1 MKRTEILKMID
12 SLNDNNLY
20 KETNLTNPVLISVI
34 ETPKIK
40 SILKNKNKKSVKN
53 LKKIT
58 IGKIEIVKI
67 INVKSFKME
76 NKLNTYQNLGIKSN
90 ICECN
95 FCIIF

>member
-1 MKRTEILKMID
+1 MKRNEILKMID

-20 KETNLTNPVLISVI
+20 KETNLTNPVVISVI

-40 SILKNKNKKSVKN
+40 SILKNKKSVKN

>member
-20 KETNLTNPVLISVI
+20 KETNLTNPVVISVI

-40 SILKNKNKKSVKN
+40 SILKNKKSVKN

-67 INVKSFKME
+67 INVTSFKME

>member
-20 KETNLTNPVLISVI
+20 KETNLTNPVVISVI

-40 SILKNKNKKSVKN
+40 SILKNKKSVKN

>member
-1 MKRTEILKMID
+1 MKRNEILKMID
-12 SLNDNNLY
+12 SLNDYNLY
-20 KETNLTNPVLISVI
+20 KETNLTNPVVISVI

-40 SILKNKNKKSVKN
+40 SILKNQNKKSVKN

-76 NKLNTYQNLGIKSN
+76 NLIVGQEKIR
-90 ICECN
+90 
-95 FCIIF
+95 